1 MRTHALAMAAAV
13 ASLSVTAAPAPAAA
27 QGMGLGS
34 LFKCDSGSGKTGAI
48 VGGLAGALAG
58 SQVSKNERTL
68 GAIVG
73 AGLGA
78 WAGNQV
84 ACRMNDSGR
93 DRAETAFERALNTGR
108 TQTWT
113 DPRTGASGRVEV
125 VSGGF
130 DSRQAAYAGEYSR
143 PVSATD
149 LRYARGVQRVRTGLR
164 PAAPVYESPGR
175 VNVRAAPGTNAP
187 VVDRLRAGE
196 QVRAVGMTGDGWLA
210 VEADGWVR
218 GYVSASALRAVPA
231 VTYVRNM
238 DSPYECRIV
247 QQTISQRGYR
257 AETQRFNACRDP
269 GGEWRLEP
277 I

>member
-13 ASLSVTAAPAPAAA
+13 ASLTATAAPAPAAA

-34 LFKCDSGSGKTGAI
+34 LFKCDNGNGKTGAI

-68 GAIVG
+68 GALVG

-84 ACRMNDSGR
+84 ACRMNASGR

-108 TQTWT
+108 TQTWS

-130 DSRQAAYAGEYSR
+130 DSRHAAYAGEYSQ

-149 LRYARGVQRVRTGLR
+149 LRYGRGIQRVNGLR

-175 VNVRAAPGTNAP
+175 VNVRAAPGMNAP
-187 VVDRLRAGE
+187 VVDRLSAG
-196 QVRAVGMTGDGWLA
+196 QQIRTAGMTRDGWLA
-210 VEADGWVR
+210 VEEDGWVQ
-218 GYVSASALRAVPA
+218 GYVSASALRPVPA

-247 QQTISQRGYR
+247 QQTISQRGYPG
-257 AETQRFNACRDP
+257 ETQRFNACRDTA
-269 GGEWRLEP
+269 GEWRLEP
-277 I
+277 L